1 VTRPKSALSVRIIG
15 RLGWTHP
22 DPARFFVGAGLD
34 VADQPVG
41 LARRGLRATRAGQAA
56 GGSAPDAEVEL
67 GATAGGLLGLLKV
80 HLAHSD
86 DVDQSSVDELTR
98 ALLRLLGIPD
108 EEVARI
114 VAQDLPT
121 TQPW

>member
-1 VTRPKSALSVRIIG
+1 M
-15 RLGWTHP
+15 
-22 DPARFFVGAGLD
+22 
-34 VADQPVG
+34 
-41 LARRGLRATRAGQAA
+41 
-56 GGSAPDAEVEL
+56 
-67 GATAGGLLGLLKV
+67 

-86 DVDQSSVDELTR
+86 DVDESSVDELAR

-121 TQPW
+121 TQTW